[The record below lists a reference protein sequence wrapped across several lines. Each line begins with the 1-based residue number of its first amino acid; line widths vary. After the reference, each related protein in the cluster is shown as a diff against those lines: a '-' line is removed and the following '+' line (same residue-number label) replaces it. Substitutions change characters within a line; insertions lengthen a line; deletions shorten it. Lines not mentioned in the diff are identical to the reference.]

1 MTRNPWKSLAPVLAM
16 GFVIL
21 VSNELVQHPVQG
33 NFLGVDLAGILTW
46 GAFTYPAA
54 FLVTDTTNRL
64 FGMGP
69 ARRVVVAGFAFGVAL
84 TLIAALG
91 IAAGVSRSGALSL
104 WQALFRDPDAF
115 AMLRTALASGSAFLA
130 AQLLDIKVFDVL
142 RRHAWGKAPA
152 ASSLAGSFV
161 DTLFFFFLAF
171 LAFLACLLSS
181 ICTLVGQLAV
191 CDACAR
197 FPDVPAF
204 LAAISRSYPPQV
216 HKALSKSRSSGVSRR
231 TGAFCAVTA
240 GVTPTGATTGV
251 SILRSSVRSIVHLS
265 PQTRS

>member
-1 MTRNPWKSLAPVLAM
+1 M

-64 FGMGP
+64 FGIGS
-69 ARRVVVAGFAFGVAL
+69 ARRVVVVGFAFGVVL

-91 IAAGVSRSGALSL
+91 IAAGVSRPGALSL
-104 WQALFRDPDAF
+104 WQALFHDPDAF
-115 AMLRTALASGSAFLA
+115 AMLRTALASGSAFLV

-142 RRHAWGKAPA
+142 RRQAWWKAPA

-171 LAFLACLLSS
+171 AGTGLPWASW
-181 ICTLVGQLAV
+181 
-191 CDACAR
+191 
-197 FPDVPAF
+197 
-204 LAAISRSYPPQV
+204 AA
-216 HKALSKSRSSGVSRR
+216 GD
-231 TGAFCAVTA
+231 FCAKLIMIALLLYPFRLV
-240 GVTPTGATTGV
+240 VRYYPQPLQGA
-251 SILRSSVRSIVHLS
+251 S
-265 PQTRS
+265 

>member
-1 MTRNPWKSLAPVLAM
+1 MTLNPWKSLAPVLAM
-16 GFVIL
+16 GFIIL

-64 FGMGP
+64 FGMGL

-91 IAAGVSRSGALSL
+91 IAAGVSRSGTLSL
-104 WQALFRDPDAF
+104 WQALFYDPDAF
-115 AMLRTALASGSAFLA
+115 AMLRTALASGSAFLT

-142 RRHAWGKAPA
+142 RRQAWWKAPA

-161 DTLFFFFLAF
+161 DTLIFFFLAF
-171 LAFLACLLSS
+171 AGTGLPWASWA
-181 ICTLVGQLAV
+181 VG
-191 CDACAR
+191 D
-197 FPDVPAF
+197 
-204 LAAISRSYPPQV
+204 
-216 HKALSKSRSSGVSRR
+216 
-231 TGAFCAVTA
+231 FCAKLIMIALLLYPFRVL
-240 GVTPTGATTGV
+240 VRWYPQPLQV
-251 SILRSSVRSIVHLS
+251 S
-265 PQTRS
+265 P

>member
-1 MTRNPWKSLAPVLAM
+1 MTINLWRLLVPVLAM

-33 NFLGVDLAGILTW
+33 GFLGIDLAGILTW

-142 RRHAWGKAPA
+142 RRQVWWKAPA
-152 ASSLAGSFV
+152 ASSLVGSFI
-161 DTLFFFFLAF
+161 DTLIFFFLAF
-171 LAFLACLLSS
+171 AGTGLPWASW
-181 ICTLVGQLAV
+181 
-191 CDACAR
+191 
-197 FPDVPAF
+197 
-204 LAAISRSYPPQV
+204 AA
-216 HKALSKSRSSGVSRR
+216 GD
-231 TGAFCAVTA
+231 FCAKLVMI
-240 GVTPTGATTGV
+240 GLLLYPFRLLVRLFSTPF
-251 SILRSSVRSIVHLS
+251 RS
-265 PQTRS
+265 PA